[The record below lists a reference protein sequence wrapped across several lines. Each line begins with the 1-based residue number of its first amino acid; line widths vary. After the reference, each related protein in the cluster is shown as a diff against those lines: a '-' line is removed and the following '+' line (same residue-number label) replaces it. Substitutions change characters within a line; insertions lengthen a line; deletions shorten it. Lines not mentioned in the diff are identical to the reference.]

1 MSGAPAEDVRRHGSG
16 GPYEDAVGYSR
27 VVRAGAH
34 VWVAGCTA
42 TLPDGSLSGLGDAE
56 AQARQA
62 FANVAAALERAG
74 AGLGDLVRTRMYVTD
89 RDHAAAVTRVHGE
102 VLGDVRP
109 VTALVVVA
117 GLLDARMLVE
127 VEADAYVAQSGGLPD
142 RAP

>member
-1 MSGAPAEDVRRHGSG
+1 
-16 GPYEDAVGYSR
+16 
-27 VVRAGAH
+27 
-34 VWVAGCTA
+34 
-42 TLPDGSLSGLGDAE
+42 
-56 AQARQA
+56 
-62 FANVAAALERAG
+62 
-74 AGLGDLVRTRMYVTD
+74 MYVTD

-127 VEADAYVAQSGGLPD
+127 VEADAYVAPSGGAPD